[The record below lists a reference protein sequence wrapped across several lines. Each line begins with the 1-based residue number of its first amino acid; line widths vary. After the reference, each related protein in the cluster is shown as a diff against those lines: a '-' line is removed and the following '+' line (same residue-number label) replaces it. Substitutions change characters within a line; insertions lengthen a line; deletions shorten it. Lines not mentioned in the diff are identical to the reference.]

1 MFGLG
6 YLCTKHLGWLV
17 HQEVHQ
23 QCVERRKG
31 YNQTSSSELRRDPSF
46 RIKASLSQSSGSLQL
61 WFPVGRIRSS
71 TANMHKILVR
81 KFLNLIECLFNQI
94 QKKKTENCAL
104 VQKHTHLNG
113 LL

>member
-31 YNQTSSSELRRDPSF
+31 YNQTSSSEL
-46 RIKASLSQSSGSLQL
+46 
-61 WFPVGRIRSS
+61 
-71 TANMHKILVR
+71 
-81 KFLNLIECLFNQI
+81 
-94 QKKKTENCAL
+94 
-104 VQKHTHLNG
+104 
-113 LL
+113 